1 MKKSPGQN
9 SHTKPQ
15 IFTDDLKKNWVELI
29 REKDYKFSIKEINM
43 QKKKKKKGIG
53 IQHGGAEVKNPPA
66 SEGDTRVWA

>member
-43 QKKKKKKGIG
+43 QKKKKKKRKRSPTWWCRGEESTC
-53 IQHGGAEVKNPPA
+53 Q
-66 SEGDTRVWA
+66 